1 MLVAEVCEH
10 SDDFVN
16 GFHFKTRI
24 ESYLC
29 DAAHK
34 KFYSGSASNA
44 IITK

>member
-10 SDDFVN
+10 CDDFVN
-16 GFHFKTRI
+16 GFHLMTHI
-24 ESYLC
+24 GSYLC

-44 IITK
+44 ILTT